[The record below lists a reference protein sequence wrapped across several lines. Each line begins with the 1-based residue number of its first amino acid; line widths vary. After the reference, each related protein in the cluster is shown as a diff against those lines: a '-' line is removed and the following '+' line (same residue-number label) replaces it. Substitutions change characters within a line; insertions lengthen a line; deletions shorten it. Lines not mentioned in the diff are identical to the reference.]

1 MPAYLIV
8 YQDSPIRD
16 EAAMAE
22 YKQRNR
28 AHPPGDFEMTPRVIY
43 GALHALEGQAPE
55 AVIMLEFP
63 TVAAAKAWYNSP
75 NYQAALPYRQKAA
88 DYRTIIVEGVSTAP

>member
-8 YQDSPIRD
+8 YQDSPVRD
-16 EAAMAE
+16 EASMAE

-28 AHPPGDFEMTPRVIY
+28 TNPPGDFQMTPRVIY
-43 GALHALEGQAPE
+43 GAVHALEGQGPE

-63 TVAAAKAWYNSP
+63 TVEDAKAWYDSP
-75 NYQAALPYRQKAA
+75 NYQAALPYRLKAA
-88 DYRTIIVEGVSTAP
+88 DYRTIIVEGVPVGP

>member
-28 AHPPGDFEMTPRVIY
+28 ANPPGDFKMTPRVIY
-43 GALHALEGQAPE
+43 GPVHALEGEAPQ

-63 TVAAAKAWYNSP
+63 TVEEANAWYDSP
-75 NYQAALPYRQKAA
+75 NYQAALPHRLKAA
-88 DYRTIIVEGVSTAP
+88 DYRTIIVEGVSVGP